1 MFLAVT
7 GYKGSGKDTF
17 AQALLGNNSTSWLI
31 YGNKPWTSLDDIPKV
46 VCSLAQPIKTIVH
59 NHINIPYSEENKN
72 MVVPSGGTI
81 PYLNKSNRMSNGM
94 SSNRISLERMSSDG
108 MTIRQMYIAV
118 AEEAKKDN
126 SYIWVEA
133 LRASILPNLYSIVAD
148 VRFPCEL
155 ERLQCPSIR
164 IYRSNDQQNAR
175 ITSED
180 ITETSLDHHQC
191 DYFAVTSE
199 SEAALLFSEFPQYS
213 NHTLVSKVN

>member
-1 MFLAVT
+1 MYLAVT

-17 AQALLGNNSTSWLI
+17 SQALLGNNTTSWLI
-31 YGNKPWTSLDDIPKV
+31 YGKKPWLSLDNIPMV
-46 VCSLAQPIKTIVH
+46 TRSLAQPIKTIVH
-59 NHINIPYSEENKN
+59 NHINIPYSEANKN
-72 MVVPSGGTI
+72 MVVPSGGTV
-81 PYLNKSNRMSNGM
+81 PYINRSV
-94 SSNRISLERMSSDG
+94 SVSSDG

-126 SYIWVEA
+126 PYVWVDA
-133 LRASILPNLYSIVAD
+133 LMASSVPNSYSIVTD

-164 IYRSNDQQNAR
+164 VYRSVVQNNKT
-175 ITSED
+175 IED

-199 SEAALLFSEFPQYS
+199 PEAALLIAEFPQYS
-213 NHTLVSKVN
+213 SYTLVSQVTLKIK